1 MEFNNISWFLV
12 ALGAPFVW
20 SLVNHCDKIILSR
33 YFKGG
38 GSGGLMIF
46 VGVIAIPIAVIIGIL
61 YPGVFSVSGVDVFYL
76 LLSGILYNA
85 AVYLY
90 LKALETED
98 TSYIVP
104 FWQLAPMFSYILG
117 VIFLNEYLS
126 ADKLFASLIVIIGA
140 LILSLNFKKGERIS
154 INKSTALIMIFSA
167 LFIAC
172 TNVFFKKSAIDDLPF
187 VVSMFWNQVGMAI
200 FAIAFF
206 ADKTFRTEFLDVIK
220 QNSTKVLGLNIFEQI
235 AEVAGIVINNFAIL
249 LAPVA
254 LVVLVEYTAQPLF
267 VFIEGVLFTLFIPTL
282 VHEDISPRNLL
293 QKFVAIVVMGV
304 GLYIITR

>member
-1 MEFNNISWFLV
+1 MTWFIV

-46 VGVIAIPIAVIIGIL
+46 VGVVAIPLSIFIGFL
-61 YPGVFSVSGVDVFYL
+61 YPEVFLVGSTEIAYLIVSGL
-76 LLSGILYNA
+76 LYNV
-85 AVYLY
+85 AVFLY

-98 TSYIVP
+98 ASYIVP
-104 FWQLAPMFSYILG
+104 FWQLAPVFSYILG
-117 VIFLNEYLS
+117 VMFLQEYLS
-126 ADKLFASLIVIIGA
+126 TDKLLASLIVIFGA
-140 LILSLNFKKGERIS
+140 LILSLEFKKGQRIS
-154 INKSTALIMIFSA
+154 INKGTAGIMMLSA

-187 VVSMFWNQVGMAI
+187 VVSMFWNQIGMAI
-200 FAIAFF
+200 FAVAFF
-206 ADKTFRTEFLDVIK
+206 ADTKFRREFNDVIQK
-220 QNSTKVLGLNIFEQI
+220 NSNSVLALNIFEQI
-235 AEVAGIVINNFAIL
+235 AEVVGIIINNFAIL

-267 VFIEGVLFTLFIPTL
+267 VFIEGIIFTLLFPKL
-282 VHEDISPRNLL
+282 VHEDLSKNNLI
-293 QKFVAIVVMGV
+293 QKLVAIIIMGI
-304 GLYIITR
+304 GLYMITN

>member
-1 MEFNNISWFLV
+1 MNTWFLV

-46 VGVIAIPIAVIIGIL
+46 VGVVAIPIAIIIGIL
-61 YPGVFSVSGVDVFYL
+61 YPEVFSVGSTEVFYL
-76 LLSGILYNA
+76 LLSGILYNV

-98 TSYIVP
+98 ASYIVP

-126 ADKLFASLIVIIGA
+126 ADKLFASIIVIAGA
-140 LILSLNFKKGERIS
+140 LILSLNFKKGERVS
-154 INKSTALIMIFSA
+154 INKSTALIMMLSA
-167 LFIAC
+167 LFIAS
-172 TNVFFKKSAIDDLPF
+172 TNVFFKKSAIEDLPF
-187 VVSMFWNQVGMAI
+187 VVSMFWNQIGMAI
-200 FAIAFF
+200 FAAGFF
-206 ADKTFRTEFLDVIK
+206 ADRVFRGEFLDVIK
-220 QNSTKVLGLNIFEQI
+220 QNSTNVLSLNIFEQI
-235 AEVAGIVINNFAIL
+235 AEVIGIAINNFAIL

-267 VFIEGVLFTLFIPTL
+267 VFIEGVIFTLLFPKF
-282 VHEDISPRNLL
+282 VYEDISPRNLI
-293 QKFVAIVVMGV
+293 QKLVAIVVMGI
-304 GLYIITR
+304 GLYIIVQ